1 MREQF
6 FRSETDA
13 LRGFWNMSELVS
25 LDTAAEMLGMS
36 PDQLNDM
43 RLKNEIFGTRVDSS
57 WKFKLDELQRFAD
70 DRNISLTGVGD
81 ASDFKLSDESLELSF
96 GSSAELLEDS
106 SSVDILAGEELNFG
120 SSDLALAS
128 ASDVL
133 ADDEPSEKDSPSDTG
148 KLLADS
154 ADLQLSEDDLF
165 DDEISLQDSQAL
177 IDSSD
182 LSSDF
187 EDSDLVLE
195 DSDSSED
202 PALEVHAAE
211 SGINLAP
218 NESGISLD
226 EPLELGGS
234 DIDDLE
240 LPDNEVIA
248 LEESAGPD
256 SATLLQSDDNFDLTP
271 LEDSAIEDSSSGSQV
286 IALEDS
292 AIYTDDSAPTML
304 GVEDSVSFDDGAA
317 PVMLE
322 ESSFGSDAVVPAAP
336 PETPYSKWNVLSLAL
351 ALFLVTL
358 CAIVAFDLAR
368 NMWQPADTTLSSTI
382 TNMFISMFG
391 FEP

>member
-1 MREQF
+1 
-6 FRSETDA
+6 
-13 LRGFWNMSELVS
+13 MSELVS
-25 LDTAAEMLGMS
+25 LEKAAELLGMNA
-36 PDQLNDM
+36 DQLNDM
-43 RLKNEIFGTRVDSS
+43 RLKNEIFGTRVDNS
-57 WKFKLDELQRFAD
+57 WKFKLDEIQRFAD
-70 DRNISLTGVGD
+70 DRNISLSAVGD
-81 ASDFKLSDESLELSF
+81 ASDFKLDDESLELSF
-96 GSSAELLEDS
+96 GSSAELLDDS
-106 SSVDILAGEELNFG
+106 GSVDVLSEGDNLNFG

-133 ADDEPSEKDSPSDTG
+133 ADDEPSGKGSPSDTG

-154 ADLQLSEDDLF
+154 AELQLSEDDLF

-202 PALEVHAAE
+202 PALDVAAAG
-211 SGINLAP
+211 SGISLSA

-240 LPDNEVIA
+240 LPEADDIIA
-248 LEESAGPD
+248 LEEVGVAD

-304 GVEDSVSFDDGAA
+304 GAEDSIGFESPGAA
-317 PVMLE
+317 PVMLDDTGFQT
-322 ESSFGSDAVVPAAP
+322 ESGSSPVAVV
-336 PETPYSKWNVLSLAL
+336 PETPYTLLNVLALVCALTVVSLG
-351 ALFLVTL
+351 
-358 CAIVAFDLAR
+358 CIVAYDLTR
-368 NMWQPADTTLSSTI
+368 NLWQPTDSTLTSTI
-382 TNMFISMFG
+382 TNLFIRMTG
-391 FEP
+391 MEP

>member
-1 MREQF
+1 
-6 FRSETDA
+6 
-13 LRGFWNMSELVS
+13 MSELVS
-25 LDTAAEMLGMS
+25 LEKAAEMLGMTA
-36 PDQLNDM
+36 DQLNDM
-43 RLKNEIFGTRVDSS
+43 RLKNEIFGTRVDNS
-57 WKFKLDELQRFAD
+57 WRFKLSEVSRFAE
-70 DRNISLTGVGD
+70 DRNISLTAVGD
-81 ASDFKLSDESLELSF
+81 GSDFKLSDESLELSF
-96 GSSAELLEDS
+96 GSSVELLEDS
-106 SSVDILAGEELNFG
+106 SADVLSAAEDLNFG
-120 SSDLALAS
+120 SADLALAS

-133 ADDEPSEKDSPSDTG
+133 ADDEPSDKGSPSDTG

-165 DDEISLQDSQAL
+165 DDEISLQDSQSL

-195 DSDSSED
+195 DSDSSDD
-202 PALEVHAAE
+202 PALDVQAAE
-211 SGINLAP
+211 SGISLSA

-226 EPLELGGS
+226 EPLDLGGS

-240 LPDNEVIA
+240 LPEDDDIIA
-248 LEESAGPD
+248 LEEVASPD

-304 GVEDSVSFDDGAA
+304 GAEDSVGFEAAGAA

-322 ESSFGSDAVVPAAP
+322 DTSFQAEPGATTIAVP
-336 PETPYSKWNVLSLAL
+336 PETPYTLLNVLSLAL
-351 ALFLVTL
+351 ALVVVTL
-358 CAIVAFDLAR
+358 GCIVAFDLAR
-368 NMWQPADTTLSSTI
+368 NMWQPADSNLSSTI
-382 TNMFISMFG
+382 TNIFINLAG
-391 FEP
+391 FES

>member
-1 MREQF
+1 M
-6 FRSETDA
+6 
-13 LRGFWNMSELVS
+13 
-25 LDTAAEMLGMS
+25 TA
-36 PDQLNDM
+36 DQLNDM
-43 RLKNEIFGTRVDSS
+43 RLKNEIFGTRVDNT
-57 WKFKLDELQRFAD
+57 WKFKLDEIQRFAD
-70 DRNISLTGVGD
+70 DRNISLSAVGD
-81 ASDFKLSDESLELSF
+81 GSDFKLADESLELSF

-106 SSVDILAGEELNFG
+106 SAADVLSESEDLNFG
-120 SSDLALAS
+120 SADLALAS

-133 ADDEPSEKDSPSDTG
+133 ADDEPSEKGSPSDTG

-195 DSDSSED
+195 DSDSSDD
-202 PALEVHAAE
+202 PALEVQAAE
-211 SGINLAP
+211 AGISLSP

-226 EPLELGGS
+226 EPLDLGGS

-240 LPDNEVIA
+240 LPEDDDIIA
-248 LEESAGPD
+248 LEEVASPD

-304 GVEDSVSFDDGAA
+304 GAEDSVGFEDAGA

-322 ESSFGSDAVVPAAP
+322 DTSFQAEPGTPVAVV
-336 PETPYSKWNVLSLAL
+336 PETPYTLLNVLAL
-351 ALFLVTL
+351 ACALLVVTL
-358 CAIVAFDLAR
+358 GCIVAFDLAR
-368 NMWQPADTTLSSTI
+368 NMWQPADSTLSSTI
-382 TNMFISMFG
+382 TNIFIRMTG
-391 FEP
+391 MEP